1 MPFTKGP
8 LGNPKGTPK
17 EALETTTMAA
27 QQLLDAEAE
36 TLTRRML
43 ELAGRCGF
51 TIVLVKPGKTEEEA
65 WQDHLAEHPEDK
77 EAEKVFFLDS
87 F

>member
-1 MPFTKGP
+1 MPFSKGT
-8 LGNPKGTPK
+8 LGNPKGKAK
-17 EALETTTMAA
+17 EISETTTKAV

-36 TLTRRML
+36 TMTRRMF
-43 ELAGRCGF
+43 EVAGRCGI

-65 WQDHLAEHPEDK
+65 WQDHLTEHPEDK